1 MRSLQTS
8 LSARLL
14 ADGLVGGQVIPL
26 PGERLPFAAT
36 GTSVRKRAPYGYALS
51 TTNHIKPKLRHHS
64 PPRKPVGSSSLHVT
78 DNAIA
83 LTSTRRMHY
92 HGRIRHLA

>member
-36 GTSVRKRAPYGYALS
+36 GTSVRKRAPYGYAPP
-51 TTNHIKPKLRHHS
+51 TTNHIEPKTIT
-64 PPRKPVGSSSLHVT
+64 P
-78 DNAIA
+78 ACQ
-83 LTSTRRMHY
+83 STRCST
-92 HGRIRHLA
+92 HLGQ